1 MRVLRAFFY
10 LGATLIFGSV
20 LTPGAGASPQQA
32 TTPQAAPK
40 SAAPPSPESGK
51 SGWDPDWGVRK
62 ARPQQAP
69 PVFTGPYAP
78 GEVFVSDATGLVD
91 VFKPDGTLL
100 GALNTTQTLSTG
112 MAFDQTGNLFVTTFT
127 GLVDTPPV
135 GVVEFDINGNFVGP
149 FGNFPTSADGVA
161 FPESILFNQAG
172 DAFVGAATDE
182 YGCPSGSVTAFEFDP
197 TGSFLNMFTV
207 TGQCRGTDWVELL
220 PDQQTLLYTSEGT
233 SVLSFNISTNTQ
245 NADLAD
251 GLPGVTAY
259 AFRVLPNGNLLVAD
273 STVVVELNASGAQI
287 MSYTPNPTAGT
298 LFALNLDPNG
308 TSFWTADAAT
318 GTVYSFDI
326 ASGTQMTS
334 FTTPSGSAVGLAV
347 FGEKLVGT
355 NNLMVTDIGSGTGTV
370 TSTPS
375 GISCPSSCLA
385 SFSDNSS
392 VTLTATAA
400 AGSTF
405 AGFSANCV
413 PASPQTNPPTCVV
426 PIVTSDVT
434 VTASFNTGSSET
446 LTVLKAGTGTG
457 TVTSNPAGISC
468 GATCSASFTSGQ
480 VVVLTAA
487 AATGSTFAGWSGAG
501 CTGTGTCSVTMSA
514 AEGVTATFNTTTSSF
529 TLTVNKAG
537 TGTGTVTSSP
547 AGISCGTTC
556 SASFTSGAVVVLTA
570 FPADGSNF
578 IGWSGAG
585 CTGTSTCSVTM
596 SAAEAVTATFNTT
609 VTNFTLTV
617 SKAGTGTGTVTSSP
631 AGISCGA
638 TCSASFTSGQVVVL
652 TAAAATGSTFAGWS
666 GEGCTGT
673 GTCSVTMSAAEAVT
687 ATFNVSS
694 NVILTVTKAGT
705 GTGTVTSSPA
715 GINCG
720 ATCSAGFASGT
731 AIRLTATASTGSTFT
746 GWGAGPC
753 EGTGTCTLTIT
764 AATTVVANFTQTT
777 NNFTLTVNEA
787 GTGTG
792 TVTSSPAGIN
802 CPATCSASFT
812 SGTVVVLT
820 ATAGNGSTFAGWSG
834 VAGCPGTGTCTV
846 TLSTSETVTATFNSG
861 NSPVTIGI
869 APGSPSTVNTTPGSS
884 AVFGLTLTALPGTTG
899 TVTLGCTSIS
909 PNITCNIVPSTITLT
924 GKAINVAIVVNT
936 FCKGFVPN
944 FEPTLPGG
952 FGGGMALLLAS
963 MSLCGAMWTFKRR
976 PRWALSFGVLVLIAV
991 GMSACSN
998 LPKSPGGTATKP
1010 GLYPLVVT
1018 ATAPNGAVSS
1028 VNLKLNVLP

>member
-1 MRVLRAFFY
+1 MRVLRAFFHV
-10 LGATLIFGSV
+10 LSILIFGTV
-20 LTPGAGASPQQA
+20 LSSGASASPQQA
-32 TTPQAAPK
+32 TAPPPTPK
-40 SAAPPSPESGK
+40 SVAPPSAQTGR
-51 SGWDPDWGVRK
+51 SGWDPDLPKR
-62 ARPQQAP
+62 ARPLQAP
-69 PVFTGPYAP
+69 PPFTGPYAP
-78 GEVFVSDATGLVD
+78 GEVFVSDAGGLVD

-100 GALNTTQTLSTG
+100 GSLNTTQPLSAG
-112 MAFDQTGNLFVTTFT
+112 MAFAQTGNLFVTTFG
-127 GLVDTPPV
+127 GLDGTPPV
-135 GVVEFDINGNFVGP
+135 GVVEFDINGNFIGP

-161 FPESILFNQAG
+161 FPESILFNKAG
-172 DAFVGAATDE
+172 NAFVGAATEE
-182 YGCPSGSVTAFEFDP
+182 YGCPSGSVTAYEFDP

-233 SVLSFNISTNTQ
+233 SVLSFNISTSTQ

-251 GLPGVTAY
+251 NLPGASAY

-273 STVVVELNASGAQI
+273 STVVVELNASGSQI
-287 MSYTPNPTAGT
+287 MTYTPSLAPST
-298 LFALNLDPNG
+298 LFALNLDPDG
-308 TSFWTADAAT
+308 TSFWTADLET
-318 GTVYSFDI
+318 GTVYRFDI
-326 ASGTQMTS
+326 ASGTQLVT
-334 FTTPSGSAVGLAV
+334 FTLPANADGESEASGLAI

-355 NNLMVTDIGSGTGTV
+355 NNLTVTDMGTGTGTV
-370 TSTPS
+370 TSTPA

-385 SFSDNSS
+385 PFSDNSS

-413 PASPQTNPPTCVV
+413 PANPQTNPPTCVV

-434 VTASFNTGSSET
+434 VTATFNTGSSET
-446 LTVLKAGTGTG
+446 LTVTKAGTGTG

-487 AATGSTFAGWSGAG
+487 AASGSTFAGWSGAG
-501 CTGTGTCSVTMSA
+501 CTGMGTCSVTMSA
-514 AEGVTATFNTTTSSF
+514 AEGVTATFNTTTS
-529 TLTVNKAG
+529 
-537 TGTGTVTSSP
+537 
-547 AGISCGTTC
+547 
-556 SASFTSGAVVVLTA
+556 
-570 FPADGSNF
+570 
-578 IGWSGAG
+578 
-585 CTGTSTCSVTM
+585 
-596 SAAEAVTATFNTT
+596 
-609 VTNFTLTV
+609 NFT
-617 SKAGTGTGTVTSSP
+617 
-631 AGISCGA
+631 
-638 TCSASFTSGQVVVL
+638 
-652 TAAAATGSTFAGWS
+652 
-666 GEGCTGT
+666 
-673 GTCSVTMSAAEAVT
+673 
-687 ATFNVSS
+687 
-694 NVILTVTKAGT
+694 LTVTKAGT
-705 GTGTVTSSPA
+705 GAGTVRSTPA

-720 ATCSAGFASGT
+720 ATCSASFASGT
-731 AIRLTATASTGSTFT
+731 PITLTATASDGSTFT

-753 EGTGTCTLTIT
+753 EGTGTCTFTIT
-764 AATTVVANFTQTT
+764 AGTTVVANFAQST
-777 NNFTLTVNEA
+777 NNFTLSVNEA

-802 CPATCSASFT
+802 CPTTCSASFT
-812 SGTVVVLT
+812 SGQVVTLT
-820 ATAGNGSTFAGWSG
+820 ATAASGSTFAGWSG

-846 TLSTSETVTATFNSG
+846 TVSAAVTVTATFNSG

-899 TVTLGCTSIS
+899 TVTLGCTSTS

-991 GMSACSN
+991 GMSACNN

-1028 VNLKLNVLP
+1028 VNLTLNVLP